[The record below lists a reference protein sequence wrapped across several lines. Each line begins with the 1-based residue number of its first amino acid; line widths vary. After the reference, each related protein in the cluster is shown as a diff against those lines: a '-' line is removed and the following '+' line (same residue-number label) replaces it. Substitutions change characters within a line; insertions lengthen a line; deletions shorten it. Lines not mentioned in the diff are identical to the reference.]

1 MAAKGGIPSLI
12 KEKKVYDFFKRVF
25 DILFSGVAIVVLSP
39 LMLVLALVVRSDGG
53 PAIYSQIR
61 VGKDGKEFRIYKFR
75 SMCPNADSP
84 EMLQKLAERN
94 EMDGPAFK
102 IHDDPRITRV
112 GRFIRRTSLDELP
125 QLFNIFVGDMTL
137 VGPRPPLPSE
147 VQQYT
152 EYQRQ
157 RLSVKQG
164 LTCYWQCSGRSNIG
178 FREWVEMDLR
188 YIRERGLWTD
198 LKIILMTVPAV
209 LRGDG
214 AE

>member
-147 VQQYT
+147 VRQYT
-152 EYQRQ
+152 DYQRQ